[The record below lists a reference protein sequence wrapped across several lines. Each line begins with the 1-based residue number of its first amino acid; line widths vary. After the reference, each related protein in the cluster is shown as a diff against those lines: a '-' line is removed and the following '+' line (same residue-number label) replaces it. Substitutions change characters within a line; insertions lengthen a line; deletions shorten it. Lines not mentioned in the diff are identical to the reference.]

1 MNLMSAPVYS
11 TLDRSVA
18 AAAEMTWLASPGAPG
33 WTIGGGPLC
42 AASGA
47 AGVAAGAVAEVVR
60 HAADAASIKKAIA
73 TRGGGRLFKTC
84 QGYTKRV
91 IRSAARW
98 PDRCVPPGAPARTPR
113 RERRGPASG

>member
-42 AASGA
+42 AGGGAGVTAGAGA
-47 AGVAAGAVAEVVR
+47 AAVPAAAAAGGKKKKEGGPGRGRVVKNR
-60 HAADAASIKKAIA
+60 PRKKKSGNPRA
-73 TRGGGRLFKTC
+73 
-84 QGYTKRV
+84 
-91 IRSAARW
+91 
-98 PDRCVPPGAPARTPR
+98 APAP
-113 RERRGPASG
+113 GP

>member
-42 AASGA
+42 AGGG
-47 AGVAAGAVAEVVR
+47 AGVTAGAGADVVR
-60 HAADAASIKKAIA
+60 HAGDAAGIKKTIA
-73 TRGGGRLFKTC
+73 GRGGGRLFKTC

-91 IRSAARW
+91 IRSAARS
-98 PDRCVPPGAPARTPR
+98 PDRCVPPGAPARTRRRGRPR
-113 RERRGPASG
+113 RA